1 MVPPPYG
8 RMGVESQISAL
19 IHPRLRPERCGLS
32 REWMRFLIPTKE
44 GTDGKHDERDV
55 PGRR

>member
-19 IHPRLRPERCGLS
+19 ILNLPGQPDGS
-32 REWMRFLIPTKE
+32 RMRFLIPTKE
-44 GTDGKHDERDV
+44 GTDGKHDKRDV